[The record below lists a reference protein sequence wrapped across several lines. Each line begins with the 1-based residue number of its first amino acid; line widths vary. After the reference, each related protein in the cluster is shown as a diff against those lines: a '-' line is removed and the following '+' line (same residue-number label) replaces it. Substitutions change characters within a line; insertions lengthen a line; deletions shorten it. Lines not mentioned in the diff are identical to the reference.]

1 MKKGLLFYCLVL
13 SVIFHL
19 ALAAFVRLD
28 QSGKKK
34 EKEPIAIDL
43 VGPLNPGPRTVLP
56 RQAPEKT
63 TSTARLA
70 EKEPA
75 AKMAP
80 APQVKPSLPSPASPA
95 APPPPPAIG
104 EMLKNLARAAPAPS
118 APGDVREPQPARG
131 GPIGAPPGAKS
142 PSAPAA
148 PSAASPGSQGVP
160 ESPRKSIMEST
171 RDYLMA
177 KVEREPEKTKD
188 DTVTLDTDD
197 LMYTAYLQGLK
208 RRIEL
213 IWKYPETARRDGL
226 QGSLVMRFT
235 IEKSGRVERENIE
248 LVKSSGYPMLDDA
261 AKQALIDASPFNPL
275 PGNWKKDSFTI
286 TGTFVYRLYGMYLR

>member
-13 SVIFHL
+13 SVVFHL
-19 ALAAFVRLD
+19 ALVAFIRLD

-43 VGPLNPGPRTVLP
+43 VGPLNEGPKTVLP
-56 RQAPEKT
+56 SGRKSAPPFAQKEEKAPPT
-63 TSTARLA
+63 RMARVM
-70 EKEPA
+70 PYIRPS
-75 AKMAP
+75 MPVAP
-80 APQVKPSLPSPASPA
+80 SPA

-104 EMLKNLARAAPAPS
+104 EMLKNLAKAPSPMPSPGDVRVPEQSKGGPLGGAPGARQPSAPS
-118 APGDVREPQPARG
+118 APSPARPEG
-131 GPIGAPPGAKS
+131 GGAEG
-142 PSAPAA
+142 
-148 PSAASPGSQGVP
+148 
-160 ESPRKSIMEST
+160 PRRIAGLT
-171 RDYLMA
+171 
-177 KVEREPEKTKD
+177 ERELSKIVEEKELEKKD
-188 DTVTLDTDD
+188 DTITLDTDD
-197 LMYTAYLQGLK
+197 LRYTAYLDGLK

-235 IEKSGRVERENIE
+235 IEKSGKVERENIE

-275 PGNWKKDSFTI
+275 PGNWKKDNFTI
-286 TGTFVYRLYGMYLR
+286 TGTFIYRLYGMYLR